1 MPGLKPNYGIYEN
14 NLPACAC
21 FLAGVGYCMLM
32 YPLNDRPN
40 ISNALKHF

>member
-14 NLPACAC
+14 SLPASDC
-21 FLAGVGYCMLM
+21 FLGGVGYCMLM